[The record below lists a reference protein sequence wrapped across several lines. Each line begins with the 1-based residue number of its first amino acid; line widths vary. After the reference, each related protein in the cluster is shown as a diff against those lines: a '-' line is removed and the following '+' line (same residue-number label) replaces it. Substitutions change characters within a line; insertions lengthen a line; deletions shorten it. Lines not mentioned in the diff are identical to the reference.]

1 MFFPNRLFG
10 MCPVACL
17 IGFHMSKDIHSLSQ
31 QCGIVNVM
39 WCLHQNIEERY
50 FMGKKDWK

>member
-1 MFFPNRLFG
+1 
-10 MCPVACL
+10 
-17 IGFHMSKDIHSLSQ
+17 MSKDIHSLSQ
-31 QCGIVNVM
+31 QCRIVNVM